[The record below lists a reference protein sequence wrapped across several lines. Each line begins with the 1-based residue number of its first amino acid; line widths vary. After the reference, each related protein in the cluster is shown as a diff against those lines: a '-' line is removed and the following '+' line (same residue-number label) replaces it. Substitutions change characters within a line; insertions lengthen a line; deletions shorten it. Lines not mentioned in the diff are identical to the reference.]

1 MLLLR
6 RRHNQVDVFHRSRQ
20 QEQRRRLQ

>member
-6 RRHNQVDVFHRSRQ
+6 RRHYQVDVFHRSRQ